1 MRSTTPETGLR
12 AGTPSRS
19 AMEEWKLR
27 LPAEE
32 VATYEMA
39 HRWLLREGAIIGSW
53 SIDYLMHAEI
63 EFMGGPSSDGA
74 NAGDRGLGFG

>member
-1 MRSTTPETGLR
+1 MG
-12 AGTPSRS
+12 
-19 AMEEWKLR
+19 EWKLR
-27 LPAEE
+27 LLAEE

-63 EFMGGPSSDGA
+63 ELWVARPLMAPMLVTGARAYPWNGVSVQRPDG
-74 NAGDRGLGFG
+74 R